1 MEYEEMRPETG
12 CEMAERLREVSKK
25 IQEGKIGGRLEYSE
39 EIDSTNTQAKRLA
52 ASKDVL
58 HGTVILANRQIAGKG
73 RRGRSW
79 ESPLDSG
86 IFMSILF
93 RPQIEPEKLSMLTLV
108 AALAAAK
115 AVREETNC
123 ACQIKWPNDL
133 VMNGKKICGI
143 LTEMGTEG
151 KTVQYA
157 VVGIGI
163 NVTQQSFGEELEQKA
178 TSIYLETGK
187 VIKRSNLIQKIW
199 MFMEEYYR
207 IWEQCGD
214 LGALKQEYV
223 EQLVNL
229 GRVVKVLDPAGEYT
243 GTACGITDTGEL
255 LVKTEEGAIREV
267 LSGEVSVRGVYG
279 YV

>member
-1 MEYEEMRPETG
+1 MEHEEMRPETG
-12 CEMAERLREVSKK
+12 REMAERLREVSKK

-39 EIDSTNTQAKRLA
+39 EIDSTNIQAKRLV

-58 HGTVILANRQIAGKG
+58 HGTVILANKQIAGKG

-199 MFMEEYYR
+199 MFMEEYYH